1 MHLSLF
7 KETYFYPMAILLFF
21 VDIFCFSFME
31 KQLLYSV
38 LCFFCIE
45 IYRENSWTRFGFL
58 GFLISL
64 ESLLY
69 FGKFG
74 VQFFYLTPIILIGL
88 QAQKM
93 FYARALQP
101 YFILIGCIVLQ
112 CLFLEPFLLQ
122 TGSSALY
129 TVSKIIANIIMLWF
143 ISLIDT
149 SQGNLSNRFDPFT
162 WFKEESPDS

>member
-1 MHLSLF
+1 MHGSLF
-7 KETYFYPMAILLFF
+7 KETYFYPVAVLLFF
-21 VDIFCFSFME
+21 VDIFCFSFIE
-31 KQLLYSV
+31 KQLFYTV
-38 LCFFCIE
+38 LCFFCIQLYKE
-45 IYRENSWTRFGFL
+45 SSVRRLSFL
-58 GFLISL
+58 GLLISF

-74 VQFFYLTPIILIGL
+74 VQLIYLIPLILIGF

-93 FYARALQP
+93 LNARSIQP
-101 YFILIGCIVLQ
+101 YFILTCCITLQ
-112 CLFLEPFLLQ
+112 CVFLEPFILH
-122 TGSSALY
+122 TGHSTLY
-129 TVSKIIANIIMLWF
+129 TFSKIIANIIVLWL